1 MKTRIATSLLLLGLF
16 VATTAF
22 SNSLSKTPY
31 QQMRKEIKK
40 QVRQNVK
47 YPQFVTDKNFNC
59 FVLVS
64 IIVQNDG
71 SLDVDCANC
80 ASVKMKDYVVNA
92 IENIQSEKLKK
103 YSGQTMLL
111 KVKFDFIS

>member
-1 MKTRIATSLLLLGLF
+1 MKTRIATTMLLLGLF

-22 SNSLSKTPY
+22 SNPLSSTPSK
-31 QQMRKEIKK
+31 QMRKEIRK

-47 YPQFVTDKNFNC
+47 YPQFALDEKFEC
-59 FVLVS
+59 CVLVS
-64 IIVQNDG
+64 ITVQNDG

-80 ASVKMKDYVVNA
+80 VSTEMKDYVVTT
-92 IENIQSEKLKK
+92 IENIQSAKLLN

-111 KVKFDFIS
+111 KVKFDLIS

>member
-1 MKTRIATSLLLLGLF
+1 
-16 VATTAF
+16 
-22 SNSLSKTPY
+22 
-31 QQMRKEIKK
+31 MRKEIKK
-40 QVRQNVK
+40 QVKQNLK
-47 YPQFVTDKNFNC
+47 YPKFAIDEKFDC

-80 ASVKMKDYVVNA
+80 ASTKMKDYVVTA
-92 IENIQSEKLKK
+92 IENVQSKKLQH

-111 KVKFDFIS
+111 KVKFDLI